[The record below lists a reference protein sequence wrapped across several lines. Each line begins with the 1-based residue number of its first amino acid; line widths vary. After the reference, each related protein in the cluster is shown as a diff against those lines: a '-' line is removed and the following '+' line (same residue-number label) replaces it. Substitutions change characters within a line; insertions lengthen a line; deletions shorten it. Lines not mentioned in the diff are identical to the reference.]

1 MSIRRTRRVTLLDR
15 QAVRS
20 SLIPLNVVIAKL
32 VSDTSGRH
40 LGRVV
45 DVVVKWSGDAR
56 YPDVKGLVVRRSA
69 EDEELLLVPS
79 SRVEPFVASSR
90 SITYLGAGPG
100 SWERRSGELRLET
113 DVIGRQI
120 VDVQGATVVIA
131 KELYLAWI
139 ASTMYLVGVSGPEK
153 RRGLRALSRVDSGL
167 VDWSLVQPFGEEE
180 SELRLK
186 ELHEGLRRLRP
197 GELADLLQ
205 ELDEDA
211 REDFTASMDLSD
223 LADAVEEMEP
233 DEVEDLMVDTPPDVA
248 AKLIEKMEPDEA
260 VDALRDLG
268 RAEADEILSKLPPEV
283 SEALEES
290 LEYPETMAG
299 GFMTTV
305 LILSHPNDT
314 VADVAMRMKEA
325 KDHATDIDA
334 TVIVDEEGK
343 YIDDLPLFSLFVA
356 SPTDKVATLLED
368 HDPLYIDAEAP
379 LREVVKTLIEA
390 RSSSLVVV
398 DESGT
403 PIGRVLADDV
413 VDALERSSGFHFKLP
428 WNR

>member
-1 MSIRRTRRVTLLDR
+1 MSIRRIRRITLLDR
-15 QAVRS
+15 LAVRS
-20 SLIPLNVVIAKL
+20 SLIPLNVILTKS
-32 VSDTSGRH
+32 VSDASGH
-40 LGRVV
+40 SLGRVI
-45 DVVVKWSGDAR
+45 DVVVKWSGDAI
-56 YPDVKGLVVRRSA
+56 YPDVKGMVIKDQNS
-69 EDEELLLVPS
+69 ESELLVP
-79 SRVEPFVASSR
+79 ASKIEVFQASTR
-90 SITYLGAGPG
+90 TIRYLGAGPG
-100 SWERRSGELRLET
+100 KWERRRGELRLEA

-120 VDVQGATVVIA
+120 VDVQGASVVIA

-139 ASTMYLVGVSGPEK
+139 GQTMYLVGVSGPEK
-153 RRGLRALSRVDSGL
+153 RRGLKALSKVDSGL
-167 VDWSLVQPFGEEE
+167 IDWSLVQPFGEAD
-180 SELRLK
+180 SELKLK

-205 ELDEDA
+205 ELDDEA
-211 REDFTASMDLSD
+211 RDEFTASMDLSD

-233 DEVEDLMVDTPPDVA
+233 EEVEDLMVDTPPEVA

-268 RAEADEILSKLPPEV
+268 RAEADEILAKLPPEV

-305 LILSHPNDT
+305 LVISSPQDT
-314 VADVAMRMKEA
+314 ISEVAEKMRAA
-325 KDHATDIDA
+325 KDHSTDIDA
-334 TVIVDEEGK
+334 TVVVDENGK
-343 YIDDLPLFSLFVA
+343 YLGDVHLFDLFIADSSQAVGSL
-356 SPTDKVATLLED
+356 LGE

-398 DESGT
+398 DEEGF

-428 WNR
+428 WNK

>member
-20 SLIPLNVVIAKL
+20 SLIPLNVVLTKS
-32 VSDTSGRH
+32 VNDTSGRS

-56 YPDVKGLVVRRSA
+56 YPDVKGLVVQGSA
-69 EDEELLLVPS
+69 QDEELLVPL
-79 SRVEPFVASSR
+79 SRIEPFVASSR
-90 SITYLGAGPG
+90 NITYLGAGPG
-100 SWERRSGELRLET
+100 RWERRSGELRLET

-120 VDVQGATVVIA
+120 VDVEGATVVKA

-153 RRGLRALSRVDSGL
+153 RRGLKALAKVDSGL

-186 ELHEGLRRLRP
+186 ELHEGLRRLRA

-205 ELDEDA
+205 ELDDDA
-211 REDFTASMDLSD
+211 REDLTASMDLSD

-268 RAEADEILSKLPPEV
+268 RAEADEILSKLPAEV
-283 SEALEES
+283 SEALAES

-305 LILSHPNDT
+305 LILSHPNET
-314 VADVAMRMKEA
+314 VADVATKMKEA
-325 KDHATDIDA
+325 KDHAPDIDA
-334 TVIVDEEGK
+334 TVVVDDEGR
-343 YIDDLPLFSLFVA
+343 YIDDLPLFNLFVA
-356 SPTDKVATLLED
+356 SPTDRIASLLKD
-368 HDPLYIDAEAP
+368 HDPLYIDADAP

-398 DESGT
+398 DDTGT